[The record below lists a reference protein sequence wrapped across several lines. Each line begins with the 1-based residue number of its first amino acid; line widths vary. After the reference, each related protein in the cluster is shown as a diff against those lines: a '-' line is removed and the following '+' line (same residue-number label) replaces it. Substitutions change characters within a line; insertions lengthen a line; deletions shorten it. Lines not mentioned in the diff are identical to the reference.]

1 MPAELGYFTLKVKD
15 VAKAQRFYG
24 ALFGWECETGP
35 HGAHIKNT
43 KLPLGFALGGPVDV
57 SFAYFRVDD
66 IDGALKRVAELGGT
80 VRERNDSPSGLNAVC
95 TDDQDT
101 VFSLWQPAPGFG

>member
-1 MPAELGYFTLKVKD
+1 MPVELGYFTLKMRD
-15 VAKAQRFYG
+15 IAKAQRFYG
-24 ALFGWECETGP
+24 ALFGWEFETGP
-35 HGAHIKNT
+35 HGAHIRNT
-43 KLPLGFALGGPVDV
+43 KLPLGFALGGPVDI
-57 SFAYFRVDD
+57 SFAYFRVED
-66 IDGALKRVAELGGT
+66 IEAALKSVATLGGA